1 MNEINPMQTPKTP
14 HPHATDHNAGNGHL
28 ARAGQISKSDPVESV
43 QGPAQ
48 ETPLTVAE
56 RGTDRVEV
64 SAAGAALAE
73 ASARES
79 AALEAS
85 IRIEKVAKIR
95 SDIQNGIY
103 DVDGRLSLIMD
114 DLIDDIAKT

>member
-1 MNEINPMQTPKTP
+1 MNEINQFQITNASSFFKTDQAVKP
-14 HPHATDHNAGNGHL
+14 AEVLKADSTDAKAHQGSLSANESA
-28 ARAGQISKSDPVESV
+28 PVEPGS
-43 QGPAQ
+43 
-48 ETPLTVAE
+48 
-56 RGTDRVEV
+56 DRVEV

-73 ASARES
+73 ANAQES

-103 DVDGRLSLIMD
+103 DIDGRLGYIVD
-114 DLIDDIAKT
+114 DLIDDITNA